1 LLIIEL
7 FIPPLIVRV
16 RRLVLSTLETMVLID
31 NNNLSGTKAKLS
43 NNSTEV
49 CNQKTCD
56 SPLNNLQ
63 M

>member
-1 LLIIEL
+1 LLIFEL

-43 NNSTEV
+43 NNGTEV
-49 CNQKTCD
+49 CNQKMCD